1 MTKRNQLLYIFLL
14 FAFTT
19 FAEVAVVF
27 IDHSEI
33 QSQLDSALRLSKKGK
48 FLECIDFLEQPIEQL
63 KKEPLSEQITSLLGE
78 AYLFKADATRRL
90 DDFDIANALYGES
103 ERILLNCQTE
113 KCRSNLFKAYN
124 GQGIINRRRNRFEK
138 AVSYYE
144 KALETHRKLKDSN
157 PIWQAIILN
166 NIANCQ
172 DDLGNSERAFSNYKQ
187 AIEIVEQ
194 RGTHSYML
202 SGFNS
207 NLAESYCKVHDYDRA
222 IYHFRVAI
230 SNFKKTNKKRE
241 LPNLASA
248 HQGIGSCFFAKDRK
262 ASGFDEYQT
271 ALGLLDFKVL
281 DKGFF
286 DQVLFPSMAIQIL
299 IQYADEHLKLF
310 ETTQE
315 VDYLQKGKEF
325 YDLAV
330 DFLFHLKSSYK
341 EEISKE
347 ILIRDNY
354 GAFEGAIKSNYLLY
368 ELKKDDKYLKQALD
382 FAEKSQN
389 AFLMESVVRG
399 KAVAFAGI
407 PDSVLQRESAIK
419 SKISNLESELNALNK
434 SKNSSKEEINQ
445 IRKSIFQE
453 KENYYTVL
461 ETYEKY
467 YPEYFDLK
475 YSTKTVSYDFIKDV
489 LLPTETSLLEFFIG
503 EKSIFVFLLSK
514 ENFKVFKV
522 EKTTDFDSWVE
533 TFQKSTSTF
542 DPLDESGQNLAFVD
556 AGYLL
561 YESLI
566 KPIEPQLSERVIIV
580 PSGELSYLPFDALL
594 TELPD
599 KVNYGNFKSH
609 KYFGGKHQ
617 LSYSYSA
624 TLLKEWNRPNKKK
637 AKKTIGVFAPTYSE
651 DYTVRLGSRKEVL
664 KDLEY
669 NKEEAQS
676 IASSCGGDLFLGE
689 DATIANFQDKAA
701 DYGILHF
708 AMHSFADDKMDEY
721 SFLAFSKDQ
730 VQNNYLLYL
739 KDLFNEKL
747 NADMVVLSSCRSG
760 IGELKAGE
768 GIISLARGFSYAG
781 AKSIITTL
789 WQINDKYAALLM
801 SNFYKNLSAGM
812 TKDEAL
818 QNAKNDFIKSQKERN
833 VHPYFWAG
841 FIPIGNM
848 KAIEIEQQGRILG
861 FDYKYLLGFLLIC
874 AILGLIVW
882 KK

>member
-1 MTKRNQLLYIFLL
+1 MTKRSQLIHIFLF
-14 FAFTT
+14 FACTT
-19 FAEVAVVF
+19 FAEVVVV
-27 IDHSEI
+27 IDSSEI
-33 QSQLDSALRLSKKGK
+33 QFKLDSALRLSKKGK
-48 FLECIDFLEQPIEQL
+48 FLECIDYLEQPIEQL
-63 KKEPLSEQITSLLGE
+63 KEEPLSEQITSLLGE
-78 AYLFKADATRRL
+78 AYLLKADATRRL
-90 DDFDIANALYGES
+90 DDFDIANTLYGES

-113 KCRSNLFKAYN
+113 TCRGNLFKAYN
-124 GQGIINRRRNRFEK
+124 GQGIINRRRKRFEK
-138 AVSYYE
+138 AVSCYE
-144 KALETHRKLKDSN
+144 KALETQRALKKSN

-172 DDLGNSERAFSNYKQ
+172 DDLGNSESTFSNYKQ

-194 RGTHSYML
+194 KGTHSYML

-207 NLAESYCKVHDYDRA
+207 NLAESYYKVHDYDKA
-222 IYHFRVAI
+222 IHHFKTAI
-230 SNFKKTNKKRE
+230 SIFEKNNKKRE
-241 LPNLASA
+241 LANLANA

-286 DQVLFPSMAIQIL
+286 DQVLFPSTAIQIL

-310 ETTQE
+310 ESTQD

-325 YDLAV
+325 YELAV
-330 DFLFHLKSSYK
+330 DFLFHLKSGYR

-354 GAFEGAIKSNYLLY
+354 GAFEGAIESNYLLY
-368 ELKKDDKYLKQALD
+368 ELEKDDQYLKQALD

-407 PDSVLQRESAIK
+407 PDSILQKESAIK
-419 SKISNLESELNALNK
+419 GKISNLESELNTLNK
-434 SKNSSKEEINQ
+434 SNTLNKEEINR

-453 KENYYTVL
+453 KENYYAVL

-489 LLPTETSLLEFFIG
+489 LLPSETSLLEFFIG

-514 ENFKVFKV
+514 GNFEVFKV
-522 EKTTDFDSWVE
+522 EKTADFDSWVK
-533 TFQKSTSTF
+533 TFQKSTSNY

-566 KPIEPQLSERVIIV
+566 KPIEAQLSERIIII

-594 TELPD
+594 TELPE
-599 KVNYGNFKSH
+599 KANYGNFKSH
-609 KYFGGKHQ
+609 KYFGSKHQ

-624 TLLKEWNRPNKKK
+624 TLLKEWNRPNKTK
-637 AKKTIGVFAPTYSE
+637 AKKTIGVFAPTYTE
-651 DYTVRLGSRKEVL
+651 DYTVRLGSRKEAL
-664 KDLEY
+664 KDLGY

-676 IASSCGGDLFLGE
+676 IASSCGGDLFSGE
-689 DATIANFQDKAA
+689 DATISNFQEKAA

-708 AMHSFADDKMDEY
+708 AMHSFANDKMDEY
-721 SFLAFSKDQ
+721 SFLAFSKDEKQ
-730 VQNNYLLYL
+730 KNYLLYL
-739 KDLFNEKL
+739 KDLFNQEL

-768 GIISLARGFSYAG
+768 GIVSLARGFSYAG
-781 AKSIITTL
+781 AKSIVTTL

-818 QNAKNDFIKSQKERN
+818 QNAKKDFIKSQKERN

-848 KAIEIEQQGRILG
+848 NAIEIEQQGGILG
-861 FDYKYLLGFLLIC
+861 FGYKYLLGFLLIC
-874 AILGLIVW
+874 ALLGLIVW